1 MDSSVIFLV
10 VIGLWAAILVPYWL
24 RRREDLSTSRTADRF
39 SAAMRVL
46 SHRSEPDATPRE
58 RAVVPVLRS
67 PRLEELPPAEE
78 PDEVVPLP
86 RPVAPSSP
94 RPRRVRAAAGVLLL
108 LALVAVPV
116 LTALSFAGVLL
127 VWAPMPAAAVVVAL
141 VLGLRATAR
150 RPRRVAPVVHGVVHA
165 APDEVVVE
173 HEADD
178 VPADV
183 RDDPFDED
191 AHRRLDDDVR
201 IRRLA
206 EEAVRAADVPYREPE
221 PGEWTPVQV
230 PLPSY
235 LLKPHARPA
244 WQGRTSAQPALP
256 VCARRPPR
264 APARRR
270 RRRRHPHLRPAPPRC
285 RRLSGVRS
293 ARHQPMSDGLRPGA
307 SLIQPSAGGM
317 GLWRSW

>member
-46 SHRSEPDATPRE
+46 SHREERDDASRE

-67 PRLEELPPAEE
+67 PRLEQLPAADDDDLEPVPAR
-78 PDEVVPLP
+78 L
-86 RPVAPSSP
+86 PVAPSSP

-108 LALVAVPV
+108 AALVAVPV
-116 LTALSFAGVLL
+116 LTALAFAGVLL

-150 RPRRVAPVVHGVVHA
+150 RGRRAPAPAVEGVVHEPVA
-165 APDEVVVE
+165 ADVVDEV
-173 HEADD
+173 DD
-178 VPADV
+178 DEEPVPV
-183 RDDPFDED
+183 RDELFDED
-191 AHRRLDDDVR
+191 AHRRQEDDAR

-206 EEAVRAADVPYREPE
+206 EEAARAADVPYREPE

-244 WQGRTSAQPALP
+244 WQGRAQPALP
-256 VCARRPPR
+256 VASP
-264 APARRR
+264 APARVADVDEDDI
-270 RRRRHPHLRPAPPRC
+270 PTYAPPR
-285 RRLSGVRS
+285 RAV
-293 ARHQPMSDGLRPGA
+293 
-307 SLIQPSAGGM
+307 GG
-317 GLWRSW
+317 

>member
-1 MDSSVIFLV
+1 MAGPATHRARCGDGQPTAPSVRDVDSSVIFLV

-46 SHRSEPDATPRE
+46 SHREERDDAPRE

-67 PRLEELPPAEE
+67 PRLEQLTASEDDDAE
-78 PDEVVPLP
+78 PVPV
-86 RPVAPSSP
+86 PVAPSSP

-108 LALVAVPV
+108 AALVAVPV
-116 LTALSFAGVLL
+116 LTALAFAGVLL

-141 VLGLRATAR
+141 VLGLRATR
-150 RPRRVAPVVHGVVHA
+150 RGRHPSAPVVEGVEGVVH
-165 APDEVVVE
+165 
-173 HEADD
+173 
-178 VPADV
+178 VPVTADV
-183 RDDPFDED
+183 VDEQVQDDEPVEIRDELFDED
-191 AHRRLDDDVR
+191 EHRRREDVAR

-206 EEAVRAADVPYREPE
+206 EEATRAADVPYREPE

-244 WQGRTSAQPALP
+244 RQGRAQPALP
-256 VCARRPPR
+256 VPALAAARVADVDEDDIPTY
-264 APARRR
+264 
-270 RRRRHPHLRPAPPRC
+270 APPR
-285 RRLSGVRS
+285 RAV
-293 ARHQPMSDGLRPGA
+293 
-307 SLIQPSAGGM
+307 GG
-317 GLWRSW
+317 